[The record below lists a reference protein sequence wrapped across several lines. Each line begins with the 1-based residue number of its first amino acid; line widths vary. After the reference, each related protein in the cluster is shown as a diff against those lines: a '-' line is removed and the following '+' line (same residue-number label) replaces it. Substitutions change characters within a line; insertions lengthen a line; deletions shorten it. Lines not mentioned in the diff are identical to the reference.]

1 MWFLVKKSGV
11 CAVKYA
17 SVIMFTRA
25 TEREKSSDSNFEIR
39 ESDQKI
45 FLLHWLWVGVDE
57 NKRTHFSKI
66 WSRGWEIFQTK

>member
-17 SVIMFTRA
+17 SVIMFTR
-25 TEREKSSDSNFEIR
+25 EKSSDSNFEIR

-45 FLLHWLWVGVDE
+45 FLATLVMG
-57 NKRTHFSKI
+57 RC
-66 WSRGWEIFQTK
+66 G